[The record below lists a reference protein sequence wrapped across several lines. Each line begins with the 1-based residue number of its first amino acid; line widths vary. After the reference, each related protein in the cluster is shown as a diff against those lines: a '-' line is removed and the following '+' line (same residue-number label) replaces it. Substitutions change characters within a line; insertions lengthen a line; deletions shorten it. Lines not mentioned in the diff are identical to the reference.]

1 MAVNLVTAGIDVVGF
16 NRSPW
21 NADRFVE
28 LGGRRAMFVSEAV
41 AGADAVITMRIS
53 RTFSRSILEVW
64 GAFLISAWNPA
75 HRHEFHRPRCRT

>member
-41 AGADAVITMRIS
+41 AGADAVITMRIMLDVAPAPDVQS
-53 RTFSRSILEVW
+53 VYTGGMGCFPHQRLEPC
-64 GAFLISAWNPA
+64 SS
-75 HRHEFHRPRCRT
+75 T